1 VQEVE
6 SFIDRRIA
14 EVSASVPAADQQLVT
29 LLALLNVAEG
39 YLALQKG
46 ENRDCGDLMTGIDRI
61 SARIDMALGEGKLP
75 ES

>member
-1 VQEVE
+1 
-6 SFIDRRIA
+6 
-14 EVSASVPAADQQLVT
+14 VT